1 MKYKYNEQ
9 WVNLSIK
16 ALDSM
21 EVGCIIQFMGSTIP
35 NGWLECNGASISQS
49 TYPELYNLI
58 GGTLPDFRGRVLV
71 GQDTTQTE
79 FDTLGET
86 GGSKYLQEHNHSV
99 EGGDFVTANTSSISA
114 YGSVTAS
121 GYLMSFKNKTENAGT
136 GDSGNLQPYAVVKHI
151 IKAVNTT
158 PTMASIVDGHS
169 TSTQDGYSANYVN
182 NNFQLKGT
190 ILYQNN
196 SGATGN
202 ITLNDAIENYKYYEI
217 IPYGSEYQAT
227 KNRVGT
233 NSIISRFAYD
243 GTYIYSATETISLSG
258 TSLTKSGIAG
268 WYGTTSNPYQNQ
280 STSDWYSI
288 YQVIGYK

>member
-1 MKYKYNEQ
+1 MKYKYNGQ

-49 TYPELYNLI
+49 SYPELYNLI

-86 GGSKYLQEHNHSV
+86 GGSKYLQEHTHSIPDIDASSGFQAGSNYNLLGTKQS
-99 EGGDFVTANTSSISA
+99 GGVSN
-114 YGSVTAS
+114 VQ
-121 GYLMSFKNKTENAGT
+121 T
-136 GDSGNLQPYAVVKHI
+136 GNSGNLQPYAVVKHI

-217 IPYGSEYQAT
+217 IPYGNEYQAT

-233 NSIISRFAYD
+233 NSIISKFAFD